1 LVIDLTLAQYLPAFR
16 RQMDK
21 WVILNDE
28 EWSIFSS
35 YLKLRVL
42 RKKEHFTR
50 SGEVCKKLGFILS
63 GSLRLYHVKD
73 GAEITGYFS
82 LNNEFISSYKSFLKQ
97 EPGIPYIQA
106 LEDVVLITIDH
117 SALLQL
123 WDHPVSGHKMERIG
137 RLIAE
142 ELVFC
147 YEDRLE
153 AFATPTPEERYASVL
168 NNNPRIL
175 KHLPQH
181 YLANYLGITPTS
193 LSVFGSAFLSL
204 STNGIFLSYV
214 SDFRGSPCIALTF
227 IKIEYYAKS
236 HRKYGITCRYKTS
249 KNCS

>member
-1 LVIDLTLAQYLPAFR
+1 MNLTLEQFLPAFR
-16 RQMDK
+16 QQMGR

-28 EWSIFSS
+28 EWGIFFS
-35 YLKLRVL
+35 YLKLKML
-42 RKKEHFTR
+42 RKREHFTR
-50 SGEVCKKLGFILS
+50 SGEVCRELAFILS

-117 SALLQL
+117 PALLQL
-123 WDHPVSGHKMERIG
+123 WDHPITAHKMERFG

-153 AFATPTPEERYASVL
+153 AFVTQTPEERYASIL

-175 KHLPQH
+175 QHIPQH

-193 LSVFGSAFLSL
+193 LSRIRKR
-204 STNGIFLSYV
+204 IFESV
-214 SDFRGSPCIALTF
+214 
-227 IKIEYYAKS
+227 K
-236 HRKYGITCRYKTS
+236 
-249 KNCS
+249 